1 MLDNVR
7 ADLAHARVVN
17 GLPADWVSL
26 WVKTPLNPGVVAV
39 LTYRFSAW
47 ARRVRIPFVRQ
58 ILLLLALFQRR
69 TVEVVT
75 GVEISPRAEI
85 GPGLVV
91 HTTHGVFIAETRIGV
106 NCVVQHGV
114 AITHGVR
121 SVGDNVYFGPGAK
134 VIGRAAVGNNV
145 RVVANSVVMTDVPDN
160 LTVVGVPA
168 RIRWR
173 NRASLSPAPPPPA
186 PVPAL
191 PSRRNGEKSQFTSL
205 LPLL

>member
-7 ADLAHARVVN
+7 ADLEHARVIN
-17 GLPADWVSL
+17 GLPPGWVSR
-26 WVKTPLNPGVVAV
+26 WIKTPLHPGAAAV
-39 LTYRFSAW
+39 MNYRFGVW
-47 ARRVRIPFVRQ
+47 VRRLRVPVLRPLLVLVA
-58 ILLLLALFQRR
+58 ILLNK
-69 TVEVVT
+69 VIEVVT

-91 HTTHGVFIAETRIGV
+91 HTTHGVFIADTRIGR

-121 SVGDNVYFGPGAK
+121 AVGDNVYFGPGAK
-134 VIGRAAVGNNV
+134 VIGRAAIGNNV
-145 RVVANSVVMTDVPDN
+145 RVVANSVVMTDVADN

-173 NRASLSPAPPPPA
+173 NRAARAAVAVTSILPGHDVEGATELLSM
-186 PVPAL
+186 
-191 PSRRNGEKSQFTSL
+191 

>member
-1 MLDNVR
+1 MLENVR
-7 ADLAHARVVN
+7 ADLAHARIVN
-17 GLPADWVSL
+17 GLPPGWLSL
-26 WVKTPLNPGVVAV
+26 WVKTPLNPGGGAV
-39 LTYRFSAW
+39 RTYRFSSW
-47 ARRVRIPFVRQ
+47 ARRVRVPVLRQ
-58 ILLLLALFQRR
+58 LMLLIALFIRR
-69 TVEVVT
+69 AVEIVT

-91 HTTHGVFIAETRIGV
+91 HTTHGVFIAETRIGC

-121 SVGDNVYFGPGAK
+121 SVGNDVYFGPGAK

-145 RVVANSVVMTDVPDN
+145 RVVANSVVMTDVADN

-173 NRASLSPAPPPPA
+173 NRAARAATLVMASMIEPDGQATELISM
-186 PVPAL
+186 
-191 PSRRNGEKSQFTSL
+191 

>member
-7 ADLAHARVVN
+7 ADLEHARVIN
-17 GLPADWVSL
+17 GLPPGWISR
-26 WVKTPLNPGVVAV
+26 WVKTPLNPGAVAV
-39 LTYRFSAW
+39 MNYRFGVW
-47 ARRVRIPFVRQ
+47 ARRVRVPVVRQ
-58 ILLLLALFQRR
+58 LLILVAMILHKV
-69 TVEVVT
+69 VEVVT
-75 GVEISPRAEI
+75 GVEISARADI

-91 HTTHGVFIAETRIGV
+91 HTTHGVFIAETRIGR

-134 VIGRAAVGNNV
+134 VIGRAAIGNNV
-145 RVVANSVVMTDVPDN
+145 RVVANSVVMTDVADN

-173 NRASLSPAPPPPA
+173 NRAARVAAAAVTSIMPGRDADGAADLLSM
-186 PVPAL
+186 
-191 PSRRNGEKSQFTSL
+191 

>member
-1 MLDNVR
+1 MFDNVR
-7 ADLAHARVVN
+7 ADLEHARAVN
-17 GLPADWVSL
+17 GQPPGWLNL
-26 WVKTPLNPGVVAV
+26 WVKTPLHPGVVAV
-39 LTYRFSAW
+39 LSYRLAAAVW
-47 ARRVRIPFVRQ
+47 RVRIPILRQ
-58 ILLLLALFQRR
+58 LLLLLAVIMQR
-69 TVEVVT
+69 VVYIVT

-91 HTTHGVFIAETRIGV
+91 HSTHGVFIAETRIGR

-134 VIGRAAVGNNV
+134 VIGRAAIGNNV
-145 RVVANSVVMTDVPDN
+145 RVVANSVVMTDVADN

-173 NRASLSPAPPPPA
+173 NRSALAAPARAVASTLPA
-186 PVPAL
+186 
-191 PSRRNGEKSQFTSL
+191 RNGDAAELISL

>member
-1 MLDNVR
+1 
-7 ADLAHARVVN
+7 
-17 GLPADWVSL
+17 
-26 WVKTPLNPGVVAV
+26 VKTPLNPGAVAV
-39 LTYRFSAW
+39 MNYRFGVW
-47 ARRVRIPFVRQ
+47 ARRLRVPVLRQ
-58 ILLLLALFQRR
+58 LLVLVAMILHKV
-69 TVEVVT
+69 VEVVT
-75 GVEISPRAEI
+75 GVEISARAEI

-91 HTTHGVFIAETRIGV
+91 HTTHGVFIAETRIGK

-134 VIGRAAVGNNV
+134 VIGRAAIGNNV
-145 RVVANSVVMTDVPDN
+145 RVVANSVVMTDVADN

-173 NRASLSPAPPPPA
+173 NRAARAAAAVTSTLPGRDVDGAADLLSM
-186 PVPAL
+186 
-191 PSRRNGEKSQFTSL
+191 

>member
-1 MLDNVR
+1 MLDYVR
-7 ADLAHARVVN
+7 ADLEHARIIN
-17 GLPADWVSL
+17 GLPPGWVSR
-26 WVKTPLNPGVVAV
+26 WVKTPLHPGAVAV
-39 LTYRFSAW
+39 MNYRFGVWVRTIKIPVLRQLLILSAM
-47 ARRVRIPFVRQ
+47 
-58 ILLLLALFQRR
+58 ILHKV
-69 TVEVVT
+69 VEVVT
-75 GVEISPRAEI
+75 GVEISARADI

-91 HTTHGVFIAETRIGV
+91 HTTHGVFIAETRIGR

-134 VIGRAAVGNNV
+134 VIGRAAIGNNV
-145 RVVANSVVMTDVPDN
+145 RVVANSVVMTDVADN

-173 NRASLSPAPPPPA
+173 NRAARAAAAAVTSILPGHDMDGAADLLSM
-186 PVPAL
+186 
-191 PSRRNGEKSQFTSL
+191 

>member
-1 MLDNVR
+1 MFDNVR
-7 ADLAHARVVN
+7 VDLEHARAVN
-17 GLPADWVSL
+17 GQPPGWLNL
-26 WVKTPLNPGVVAV
+26 WVKTPLHPGVVAV
-39 LTYRFSAW
+39 LSYRLAAAVW
-47 ARRVRIPFVRQ
+47 RVRIPILRQ
-58 ILLLLALFQRR
+58 LLLLLAVIMQR
-69 TVEVVT
+69 VVYIVT

-91 HTTHGVFIAETRIGV
+91 HSTHGVFIAETRIGR

-134 VIGRAAVGNNV
+134 VIGRAAIGNNV
-145 RVVANSVVMTDVPDN
+145 RVVANSVVMTDVADN

-173 NRASLSPAPPPPA
+173 NRSALAASAGAVASKLPA
-186 PVPAL
+186 
-191 PSRRNGEKSQFTSL
+191 RNGDAAEVISL

>member
-1 MLDNVR
+1 MLENVR
-7 ADLAHARVVN
+7 ADLAHARIVN
-17 GLPADWVSL
+17 GLPPGWLSL
-26 WVKTPLNPGVVAV
+26 WVKTPLHPGVVAV
-39 LTYRFSAW
+39 LTYRFSVW
-47 ARRVRIPFVRQ
+47 AQRLRVPVVRQLLLIVALFVRR
-58 ILLLLALFQRR
+58 A
-69 TVEVVT
+69 VELVT
-75 GVEISPRAEI
+75 GVEISTRAEI

-91 HTTHGVFIAETRIGV
+91 HTTHGVFIAETRIGR

-121 SVGDNVYFGPGAK
+121 SVGNDVYFGPGAK

-145 RVVANSVVMTDVPDN
+145 RIVANSVVMTDVADN

-173 NRASLSPAPPPPA
+173 NRAARAATLLMASMIQREGGATDLLSM
-186 PVPAL
+186 
-191 PSRRNGEKSQFTSL
+191 

>member
-7 ADLAHARVVN
+7 ADLEHARVVN
-17 GLPADWVSL
+17 GLPPGWLSL
-26 WVKTPLNPGVVAV
+26 WVKTPLHPGTVAV
-39 LTYRFSAW
+39 LTYRFGSW
-47 ARRVRIPFVRQ
+47 ARRLRVPVVRQ
-58 ILLLLALFQRR
+58 LLLAVGLVVRR
-69 TVEVVT
+69 AVELVT
-75 GVEISPRAEI
+75 GVEISPRADI

-91 HTTHGVFIAETRIGV
+91 HTTHGVFIAETRIGR

-121 SVGDNVYFGPGAK
+121 SIGDDVYFGPGAK
-134 VIGRAAVGNNV
+134 IIGRAAVGNNV
-145 RVVANSVVMTDVPDN
+145 RVVANSVVMTDVSDN

-173 NRASLSPAPPPPA
+173 NRALAASMLAASVLQPDGDAA
-186 PVPAL
+186 GLAAM
-191 PSRRNGEKSQFTSL
+191 

>member
-7 ADLAHARVVN
+7 ADLEHARIIN
-17 GLPADWVSL
+17 GLPPGWVSR
-26 WVKTPLNPGVVAV
+26 WVKTPLHPGAMAV
-39 LTYRFSAW
+39 MNYRFGAW
-47 ARRVRIPFVRQ
+47 ARRARVPMLRQ
-58 ILLLLALFQRR
+58 LLALVS
-69 TVEVVT
+69 TVLDKVVEVVT
-75 GVEISPRAEI
+75 GVEISSRAEI

-91 HTTHGVFIAETRIGV
+91 HTTHGVFIAETRIGR

-134 VIGRAAVGNNV
+134 VIGRAAIGNNV
-145 RVVANSVVMTDVPDN
+145 RVVANSVVMTDVGDN

-173 NRASLSPAPPPPA
+173 NRAARAAAAVTSILPGRDADGAADLLSM
-186 PVPAL
+186 
-191 PSRRNGEKSQFTSL
+191 

>member
-7 ADLAHARVVN
+7 ADLERARVIN
-17 GLPADWVSL
+17 GLPPGWVSR
-26 WVKTPLNPGVVAV
+26 WIKAPLNPGVVAV
-39 LTYRFSAW
+39 LAYRYAAW
-47 ARRVRIPFVRQ
+47 VRGVRLPVVRQ
-58 ILLLLALFQRR
+58 LLRLSAMLIRGSI
-69 TVEVVT
+69 EVVT

-91 HTTHGVFIAETRIGV
+91 HTTHGVFIAETRIGR

-134 VIGRAAVGNNV
+134 VIGRAAIGNNV
-145 RVVANSVVMTDVPDN
+145 RVVANSVVMTDVGDG

-173 NRASLSPAPPPPA
+173 NDIARQAERVTPSVPQPRDADGAGDLLSM
-186 PVPAL
+186 
-191 PSRRNGEKSQFTSL
+191 

>member
-7 ADLAHARVVN
+7 ADLEHARVIN
-17 GLPADWVSL
+17 GLPPGWVSR
-26 WVKTPLNPGVVAV
+26 WIKTPLNPGAVAV
-39 LTYRFSAW
+39 LNYRFGVW
-47 ARRVRIPFVRQ
+47 ARRVRIPVIRQ
-58 ILLLLALFQRR
+58 LLTLVAMLLHK
-69 TVEVVT
+69 VIEVVT
-75 GVEISPRAEI
+75 GVEISSRAEI

-91 HTTHGVFIAETRIGV
+91 HTTHGVFIAETRIGR

-121 SVGDNVYFGPGAK
+121 WVGDNVYFGPGAK
-134 VIGRAAVGNNV
+134 VIGRAAIGNNV
-145 RVVANSVVMTDVPDN
+145 RVVANSVVMTDVADN

-173 NRASLSPAPPPPA
+173 NRSALAAPARAVASTLPA
-186 PVPAL
+186 
-191 PSRRNGEKSQFTSL
+191 RNGDAAELISL

>member
-7 ADLAHARVVN
+7 ADLNRARHLN
-17 GLPADWVSL
+17 GLAPGWFNV
-26 WVKTPLNPGVVAV
+26 WVKTPLHVGVLAV
-39 LTYRFSAW
+39 LTYRVASW
-47 ARRVRIPFVRQ
+47 AQRVRIPILRHVLLILMVIVRRVMC
-58 ILLLLALFQRR
+58 I
-69 TVEVVT
+69 VS

-91 HTTHGVFIAETRIGV
+91 HTPYGVFIGDTRIGR

-114 AITHGVR
+114 VISQGVR
-121 SVGDNVYFGPGAK
+121 SIGDNVYFGPGAK
-134 VIGRAAVGNNV
+134 VIGRAAIGNNV
-145 RVVANSVVMTDVPDN
+145 RVVANSVVMTDVGDN

-173 NRASLSPAPPPPA
+173 NRASLAASAVA
-186 PVPAL
+186 VASVL
-191 PSRRNGEKSQFTSL
+191 RFRDGGATDLISS